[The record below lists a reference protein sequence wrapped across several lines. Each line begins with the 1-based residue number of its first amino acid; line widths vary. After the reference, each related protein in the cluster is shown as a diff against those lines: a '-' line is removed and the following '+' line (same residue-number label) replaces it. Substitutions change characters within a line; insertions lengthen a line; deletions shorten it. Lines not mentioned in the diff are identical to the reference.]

1 MKIFTLIPVAI
12 FTLSSCLPAVNASY
26 WKPKP
31 GLKWNWALGT
41 KVSEIPIENTDYEVI
56 DIDLYGSTKEII
68 DKMHKNNKKVI
79 CYFSA
84 GTYERAREE
93 AQGMLKVNGLV
104 RNKMEEWDEYW
115 LDFRLDEVKSFMSE
129 RLDLAKAKGC
139 DGIEF
144 DNVDTFTNVHW
155 EDAITVEDQLTY
167 DKWLAKE
174 AHDRNMAAGFKNSI
188 ELLDDL
194 KNIFDFAINEECNEY
209 NECDDYT
216 VFLNNNL
223 AVFVALYGYPTD
235 KSFMKSICSQV
246 KGLDLSIIIKDPN
259 ESLTYDYTAFDY
271 DKFCG
276 SSSTTTKKTTTTTA
290 AKKITTTST
299 KKTTTTTKKTTTTS
313 TKKTTT
319 TTSTKKTT
327 TTTVAKKIT
336 TTSTKK
342 TTTTTST
349 KKTTTTTKKTT
360 TTTKKTTTTTTTK
373 KTTTTTKKTTT
384 TTKKTTTTSAA
395 KKVTTTST
403 TKTTTPKKCS
413 LVVTTI
419 KKCD

>member
-1 MKIFTLIPVAI
+1 MKFFTLIPVAI
-12 FTLSSCLPAVNASY
+12 VTLASCLPAVDAY

-41 KVSEIPIENTDYEVI
+41 KVSEIPIENTDWEVI
-56 DIDLYGSTKEII
+56 DIDLYGATKEII

-84 GTYERAREE
+84 GTYERTREE

-144 DNVDTFTNVHW
+144 DNVDTFTNVNW
-155 EDAITVEDQLTY
+155 EDSITVEDQLKY

-174 AHDRNMAAGFKNSI
+174 AHDRKMAAGFKNSI
-188 ELLDDL
+188 ELLEEL
-194 KNIFDFAINEECNEY
+194 KDIFDFAINEECNEFG
-209 NECDDYT
+209 ECDDYN
-216 VFLNNNL
+216 VFLNNQL
-223 AVFVALYGYPTD
+223 AVFVALYGYTTD
-235 KSFMKSICSQV
+235 KTFMQSICSQV
-246 KGLDLSIIIKDPN
+246 KGLNLSIIIKDPS
-259 ESLTYDYTAFDY
+259 ESLTYDYTQFDY

-276 SSSTTTKKTTTTTA
+276 SSSATTTKKTTTTTA
-290 AKKITTTST
+290 
-299 KKTTTTTKKTTTTS
+299 KKT
-313 TKKTTT
+313 
-319 TTSTKKTT
+319 
-327 TTTVAKKIT
+327 
-336 TTSTKK
+336 
-342 TTTTTST
+342 
-349 KKTTTTTKKTT
+349 TT

-384 TTKKTTTTSAA
+384 TTKKTTTTT
-395 KKVTTTST
+395 K
-403 TKTTTPKKCS
+403 KTTTTVKKTTTTVKKTATKTKTSTKKTTSAKKCS

>member
-1 MKIFTLIPVAI
+1 MKFFTLIPVAI
-12 FTLSSCLPAVNASY
+12 VTLASCLPAVDAY

-41 KVSEIPIENTDYEVI
+41 KVSDIPIENTDYEVI
-56 DIDLYGSTKEII
+56 DIDLYGATKEII

-84 GTYERAREE
+84 GTYERVREE

-144 DNVDTFTNVHW
+144 DNVDTFTNVNW

-174 AHDRNMAAGFKNSI
+174 AHNRNMAAGFKNSI
-188 ELLDDL
+188 ELLEDL
-194 KNIFDFAINEECNEY
+194 KDVFDFAINEECNEY
-209 NECDDYT
+209 SECDDYT
-216 VFLNNNL
+216 VFLNKNL
-223 AVFVALYGYPTD
+223 AVFVALYGYTTD
-235 KSFMKSICSQV
+235 KTFMKSICSQV

-259 ESLTYDYTAFDY
+259 ESLTYDYTQFDY

-276 SSSTTTKKTTTTTA
+276 SSSSAATTTKKTTTTA
-290 AKKITTTST
+290 
-299 KKTTTTTKKTTTTS
+299 
-313 TKKTTT
+313 
-319 TTSTKKTT
+319 
-327 TTTVAKKIT
+327 
-336 TTSTKK
+336 
-342 TTTTTST
+342 

-360 TTTKKTTTTTTTK
+360 TTTTAKKTTTTTK

-384 TTKKTTTTSAA
+384 TTKKTTTTT
-395 KKVTTTST
+395 KKTTTTTKKTTTKKTTTST
-403 TKTTTPKKCS
+403 KKTSSTTKKTTSATKKTSAKKCS

-419 KKCD
+419 KKCN

>member
-1 MKIFTLIPVAI
+1 MKFFTLIPVAI
-12 FTLSSCLPAVNASY
+12 FTLSSCLPAVNAY

-41 KVSEIPIENTDYEVI
+41 KVTDIPIENTDYEVI
-56 DIDLYGSTKEII
+56 DIDLYGATKEII
-68 DKMHKNNKKVI
+68 DKFHKNNKKVI

-84 GTYERAREE
+84 GTYERTREE

-115 LDFRLDEVKSFMSE
+115 LDFRVDDVKSFMTE
-129 RLDLAKAKGC
+129 RLDLAKSKGC

-144 DNVDTFTNVHW
+144 DNVDTFTNTNW
-155 EDAITVEDQLTY
+155 SDPITVDDQLKY

-194 KNIFDFAINEECNEY
+194 KDIFDFAINEECNEY
-209 NECDDYT
+209 SECDDYT
-216 VFLNNNL
+216 VFLNKDL

-235 KSFMKSICSQV
+235 KTFMKGICNQV
-246 KGLDLSIIIKDPN
+246 KGLDLSIIIKDPS
-259 ESLTYDYTAFDY
+259 ESLTYDYTQFDY

-276 SSSTTTKKTTTTTA
+276 SSTT
-290 AKKITTTST
+290 T
-299 KKTTTTTKKTTTTS
+299 KKTTTTTKKTTTT

-319 TTSTKKTT
+319 TTKKTTTTTKKTT
-327 TTTVAKKIT
+327 TTTKKT
-336 TTSTKK
+336 TTTTKK
-342 TTTTTST
+342 TTTTTKKTTTTTKKPTTTTTTKKPTTTTST

-360 TTTKKTTTTTTTK
+360 TTTKKTTTTTK
-373 KTTTTTKKTTT
+373 KT
-384 TTKKTTTTSAA
+384 
-395 KKVTTTST
+395 T
-403 TKTTTPKKCS
+403 TKTTTTAKKCS
-413 LVVTTI
+413 IVVTTI